1 MDRALAGGSI
11 SSMRTFCQINS
22 TANMTQCINPP
33 HTCSSLCSQHPT
45 QQMDYGVFNRFL
57 GREVGEEFWGTRTQH
72 IGASNPFAPKSF
84 IGTSYSTWT
93 TTVWMLRSQSGGNTN
108 HIDGFLD
115 FIHIHQTSRQD
126 DRFTCLSN
134 FLH

>member
-1 MDRALAGGSI
+1 
-11 SSMRTFCQINS
+11 MRTFCQINS

-45 QQMDYGVFNRFL
+45 QQMDYGVFNRLL

-84 IGTSYSTWT
+84 IGTSFVMIHGAVISQLTPSLPILSSSDL
-93 TTVWMLRSQSGGNTN
+93 VMLSWRCRVSRPHRPCIPGNV
-108 HIDGFLD
+108 
-115 FIHIHQTSRQD
+115 
-126 DRFTCLSN
+126 
-134 FLH
+134 